1 MKCLFWVKYW
11 GLVFSDAETA
21 ATPLRDFLFL
31 DQRIDSS
38 KQREHIDKN
47 VIIYSKRLITRLLL
61 GQRKFCLLI
70 SEGF

>member
-1 MKCLFWVKYW
+1 
-11 GLVFSDAETA
+11 
-21 ATPLRDFLFL
+21 LRDFLFL

-61 GQRKFCLLI
+61 GQRKFRLLI